1 MTKPPLRPVLGSR
14 RREDPT
20 EALTAFSARQIQ
32 VEAAPKPAH
41 LEEPALGHGV
51 PRAETAVPS
60 GTPSPASPVREP
72 PQPASVR
79 GVKAR
84 QICLAISETAL
95 TSLRIK
101 AAQLGLPEKAV
112 VLRALKAHY
121 GVEVEPWDLVENRG
135 KGRGRIS
142 S

>member
-1 MTKPPLRPVLGSR
+1 MTKPPLKPVLGSR

-20 EALTAFSARQIQ
+20 EALAAFSARHIQ
-32 VEAAPKPAH
+32 VESPPKPPEA
-41 LEEPALGHGV
+41 EEPEQRRVSEAT
-51 PRAETAVPS
+51 E
-60 GTPSPASPVREP
+60 SPAQMLEATAQPPRPGVRN
-72 PQPASVR
+72 A
-79 GVKAR
+79 KAR

-101 AAQLGLPEKAV
+101 AAQMNLPEKAI
-112 VLRALKAHY
+112 VLRALNAYY

-135 KGRGRIS
+135 KGRGRLS

>member
-20 EALTAFSARQIQ
+20 EALAAFSARQIQ
-32 VEAAPKPAH
+32 VEAAPKPA
-41 LEEPALGHGV
+41 EPEQPALGHV
-51 PRAETAVPS
+51 APVAEAAVPP
-60 GTPSPASPVREP
+60 GIPAPAPPVPEP
-72 PQPASVR
+72 PQPTAVR
-79 GVKAR
+79 GIKAR

-101 AAQLGLPEKAV
+101 AAQLGLPEKAI